1 MAKLSMTACVA
12 GMVVLGG
19 CGSGSGGGD
28 KAASA
33 TPAATTQAAT
43 TQAAPV
49 ATQQTTTSQPAK
61 AGGLTPMGS
70 TLKIGAPAVIAYE
83 DSSNHKKSRIEL
95 TPEKIE
101 KGTLDD
107 FKNIK
112 LEGNQKTSTPY
123 YLTVKVGNVG
133 EGDLSGTDPAGYAD
147 GIDDRGQEQNEI
159 IFFGQ
164 FDRCNGDKAKSLK
177 PGESYTSC
185 LAFLM
190 PKGGSLEGVRWIAFD
205 EKSGKSNIDWK

>member
-1 MAKLSMTACVA
+1 MTKLSVTACVV
-12 GMVVLGG
+12 GMIVIGG
-19 CGSGSGGGD
+19 CGGGSGGAD
-28 KAASA
+28 KPATAAA
-33 TPAATTQAAT
+33 AATTQEAPVT
-43 TQAAPV
+43 TQE
-49 ATQQTTTSQPAK
+49 TTTTAEPAK
-61 AGGLTPMGS
+61 AGGLTPLGS
-70 TLKIGAPAVIAYE
+70 TLKLGAPAVIAYD

-101 KGTLDD
+101 QGTLDD

-123 YLTVKVGNVG
+123 YLTVKVRNVG
-133 EGDLSGTDPAGYAD
+133 KGDLSGTDPAGYAD
-147 GIDDRGQEQNEI
+147 GIDDRDQEQNEI

-185 LAFLM
+185 LAFLI

>member
-1 MAKLSMTACVA
+1 MTKLSVTACVV
-12 GMVVLGG
+12 GMIVIGG
-19 CGSGSGGGD
+19 CGGGSGGAD
-28 KAASA
+28 KPATAAA
-33 TPAATTQAAT
+33 AATTQEAPVT
-43 TQAAPV
+43 TQETT
-49 ATQQTTTSQPAK
+49 ATAEPAK
-61 AGGLTPMGS
+61 AGGLTPLGS
-70 TLKIGAPAVIAYE
+70 TLKLGAPAVIAYD

-101 KGTLDD
+101 QGTLDD

-123 YLTVKVGNVG
+123 YLTVKVRNVG
-133 EGDLSGTDPAGYAD
+133 KGDLSGTDPAGYAD
-147 GIDDRGQEQNEI
+147 GIDDRDQEQNEI

-185 LAFLM
+185 LAFLI
-190 PKGGSLEGVRWIAFD
+190 PKGGSLKGVRWIAFD